1 MNKMG
6 GVITMLVGLVVI
18 ALAVFDVMQG
28 GGATPDMK
36 IGGWPPV
43 RQAVFSLGAVIS
55 LAGCYM
61 VVKKP
66 AKKK

>member
-6 GVITMLVGLVVI
+6 GVVIMLVGVVVI
-18 ALAVFDVMQG
+18 ALAIFDVMGG

-43 RQAVFSLGAVIS
+43 RQAVLSLGGVIT

-61 VVKKP
+61 VIKKP
-66 AKKK
+66 AK